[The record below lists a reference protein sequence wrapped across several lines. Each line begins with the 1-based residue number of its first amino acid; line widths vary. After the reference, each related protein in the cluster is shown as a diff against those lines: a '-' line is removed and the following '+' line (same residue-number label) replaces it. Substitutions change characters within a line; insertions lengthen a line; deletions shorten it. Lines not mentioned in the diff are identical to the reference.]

1 MYRQTT
7 LNKPKITAIV
17 PHAENAGLRDLF
29 VDGAF
34 YCTVPAA
41 LLMQQGLG
49 VGDCFDEQ
57 ALESLTFA
65 AKLIPAKEKAYQ
77 YLEYGDLSRKKLYTK
92 LVQYGIEEPVAEAA
106 CSLMEEQGFID
117 DGRLAESMAHR
128 FAGAKRWGPR
138 RILPEMVQR
147 GIPPELAKE
156 AVAMLDWDYTE
167 SIRHYLETKYRRAD
181 LSDRKERARV
191 CQGLQRLGFEFEDIN
206 SVIIQFTEE

>member
-7 LNKPKITAIV
+7 LNKPKITAIL

-41 LLMQQGLG
+41 LLMQQGLA

-77 YLEYGDLSRKKLYTK
+77 YLEYGDLSRKSFIQSWCSMESRSRLRKR
-92 LVQYGIEEPVAEAA
+92 PVP
-106 CSLMEEQGFID
+106 
-117 DGRLAESMAHR
+117 DGG
-128 FAGAKRWGPR
+128 AG
-138 RILPEMVQR
+138 V
-147 GIPPELAKE
+147 
-156 AVAMLDWDYTE
+156 
-167 SIRHYLETKYRRAD
+167 YR
-181 LSDRKERARV
+181 
-191 CQGLQRLGFEFEDIN
+191 
-206 SVIIQFTEE
+206 